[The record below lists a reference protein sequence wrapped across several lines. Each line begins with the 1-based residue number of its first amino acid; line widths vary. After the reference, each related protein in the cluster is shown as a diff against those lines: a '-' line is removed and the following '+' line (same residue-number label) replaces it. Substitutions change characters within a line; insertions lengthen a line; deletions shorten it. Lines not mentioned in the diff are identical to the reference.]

1 MDGTRFRLVV
11 HNLKKL
17 NGFCTAVEGV
27 VEGSSISVNDYL
39 CLNRTDGKR
48 IKLRVESIL
57 VTPKLEVR
65 TAEPGK
71 AVWLVLRGRRAKQI
85 RRGDILEP
93 PATGRRRHSTT
104 AEVLSVILSFLLIA
118 NLINIA
124 ICLPMGWQDNISEI
138 LRYSLVLGAVNIPML
153 LAVELWD
160 FLSRRRWRQK
170 QQRDDWET
178 DFRVLKC
185 SPIAYLL
192 LLLPAAITVMAG
204 LSLYLWGMD
213 EPQTLQTLWARGEL
227 NQELLTLF
235 GLDLLCIGSFLHST
249 WRKVFYSRRLLRVVS
264 FGIAH
269 DIPWTQLRS
278 ILLLWDKKNARM
290 ILRTAEKTI
299 SLRSDVL
306 SDGWGDFLDFA
317 LTMAGE
323 HGIPYEL
330 QNVKHIG
337 RFKRR

>member
-204 LSLYLWGMD
+204 LFFYLWAMD
-213 EPQTLQTLWARGEL
+213 EPQTL
-227 NQELLTLF
+227 
-235 GLDLLCIGSFLHST
+235 
-249 WRKVFYSRRLLRVVS
+249 
-264 FGIAH
+264 
-269 DIPWTQLRS
+269 
-278 ILLLWDKKNARM
+278 
-290 ILRTAEKTI
+290 
-299 SLRSDVL
+299 
-306 SDGWGDFLDFA
+306 
-317 LTMAGE
+317 
-323 HGIPYEL
+323 
-330 QNVKHIG
+330 
-337 RFKRR
+337 

>member
-1 MDGTRFRLVV
+1 M
-11 HNLKKL
+11 
-17 NGFCTAVEGV
+17 
-27 VEGSSISVNDYL
+27 
-39 CLNRTDGKR
+39 
-48 IKLRVESIL
+48 
-57 VTPKLEVR
+57 
-65 TAEPGK
+65 
-71 AVWLVLRGRRAKQI
+71 
-85 RRGDILEP
+85 
-93 PATGRRRHSTT
+93 
-104 AEVLSVILSFLLIA
+104 ILSFLLIA

-204 LSLYLWGMD
+204 LFFYLWAMD